1 MKKDLQKLVTEA
13 FDDSKSAKDVI
24 AEVKDYS
31 VKNNLTEQEIVSIVS
46 FKQKTCFIDLDWIPR
61 FDANLLSFSSV

>member
-31 VKNNLTEQEIVSIVS
+31 IKNNLTEQEIVSIVS
-46 FKQKTCFIDLDWIPR
+46 DFCFMQFILPSMI
-61 FDANLLSFSSV
+61 F